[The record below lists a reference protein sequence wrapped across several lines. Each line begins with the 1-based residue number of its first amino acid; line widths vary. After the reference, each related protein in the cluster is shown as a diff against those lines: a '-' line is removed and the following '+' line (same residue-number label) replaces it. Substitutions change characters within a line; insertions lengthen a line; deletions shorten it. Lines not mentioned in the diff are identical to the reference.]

1 MPSGMLL
8 TFTISSHCPFHEL
21 SSTLNSTL
29 ITEMGKQ
36 SLPKWLRQVTYG
48 KYLSWNVGV

>member
-29 ITEMGKQ
+29 ITEVGKQ
-36 SLPKWLRQVTYG
+36 SLPKIVTYG